1 MVQSLTHTAI
11 EKIMSM
17 WRLALSVLAGVV
29 HGFSMA
35 WPAFA
40 LGDMLGVTGQSSG
53 FLQCFSL
60 GILAAILLQVASQE
74 APQTSFIA
82 SNQVQSQTKRQGQS
96 VWRQGALISA
106 VFATSA
112 MAATWGWLYVSMHT
126 YGGLPSWLAALA
138 VLLLAAGLSIYFA
151 AAGGVWVA
159 LFRRTILS
167 ARLTEGRYATQTDGM
182 TLAEFKQGLLG
193 ILLFG
198 ALWTM
203 AELCRGQL
211 LTGFPWGASGY
222 AHLQSTL
229 AGYAPWLGVYGMGA
243 IAAWVA
249 MGVPV
254 VVSSLMAGRTKAWL
268 MLGMVL
274 LLVSVVIPIGLQNSG
289 AEFTQ
294 AAGKLKVRLLQ
305 GNIPQDEKFIPGQG
319 VKQALTWYGEQLLAN
334 TEPLVVTP
342 ETAIPVLPQ
351 QLSPP
356 YWQAIKN
363 KYAPPLAQDQLADQ
377 KPEHLSAP
385 LPVGPQTALI
395 GLPMGAAGVG
405 YTNSALALGPE
416 EVAYRYDK
424 LHLVPFGEFVPP
436 FFQWFVRMMNMPLGD
451 FAQDRPPAGVLTW
464 QGQRLLPQICYED
477 LFGEEM
483 ARYFVKPE
491 EAPTVFVN
499 MSNLAWFGDTT
510 AIPQHV
516 AISRM
521 RALEFQR
528 PILRA
533 TNTGLTGLV
542 DAKGEVTAS
551 LPNFTRG
558 SLVLEFEGR
567 VGLTPYAYWTSHW
580 GLAPL
585 WWLCLA
591 IVLFFG
597 VVSWRSGPRAL

>member
-1 MVQSLTHTAI
+1 
-11 EKIMSM
+11 MSM
-17 WRLALSVLAGVV
+17 WRLALSVVAGVV

-35 WPAFA
+35 WPAVA
-40 LGDMLGVTGQSSG
+40 LGDVLGVSGQSSG

-60 GILAAILLQVASQE
+60 GILAALLLQLASQD
-74 APQTSFIA
+74 AQPTSFIA
-82 SNQVQSQTKRQGQS
+82 SNQVQSKSKRQGQFAS
-96 VWRQGALISA
+96 RQGALISA

-112 MAATWGWLYVSMHT
+112 MAATWGWLYVSMHR
-126 YGGLPSWLAALA
+126 YGGLPSWLSALA

-159 LFRRTILS
+159 LFRRSMLS
-167 ARLTEGRYATQTDGM
+167 ARLIEGRYATQADGM

-198 ALWTM
+198 ALWTL

-211 LTGFPWGASGY
+211 LTGFPWGAGGY

-249 MGVPV
+249 MGLPV
-254 VVSSLMAGRTKAWL
+254 VVSILMAGRTKAWL
-268 MLGMVL
+268 MLGLILIM
-274 LLVSVVIPIGLQNSG
+274 VSVVIPIGLQNSG

-319 VKQALTWYGEQLLAN
+319 VQQALTWYGEQLLAN

-377 KPEHLSAP
+377 KPDQLSDP
-385 LPVGPQTALI
+385 LPVAPQTALI

-405 YTNSALALGPE
+405 YTNSALALGPD

-451 FAQDRPPAGVLTW
+451 FAQDRPPAGVLKW

-483 ARYFVKPE
+483 ARYFAKPE
-491 EAPTVFVN
+491 LAPTVFVN
-499 MSNLAWFGDTT
+499 MSNLAWFGETT

-567 VGLTPYAYWTSHW
+567 VGLTPYALWTSQW

-585 WWLCLA
+585 WWLCIA
-591 IVLFFG
+591 IVLIFG

>member
-1 MVQSLTHTAI
+1 
-11 EKIMSM
+11 
-17 WRLALSVLAGVV
+17 
-29 HGFSMA
+29 
-35 WPAFA
+35 
-40 LGDMLGVTGQSSG
+40 
-53 FLQCFSL
+53 
-60 GILAAILLQVASQE
+60 
-74 APQTSFIA
+74 
-82 SNQVQSQTKRQGQS
+82 
-96 VWRQGALISA
+96 
-106 VFATSA
+106 
-112 MAATWGWLYVSMHT
+112 
-126 YGGLPSWLAALA
+126 
-138 VLLLAAGLSIYFA
+138 
-151 AAGGVWVA
+151 

-167 ARLTEGRYATQTDGM
+167 ARLIEGRYATQTDGM
-182 TLAEFKQGLLG
+182 TLAEFKQGFLG

-243 IAAWVA
+243 MAAGVA
-249 MGVPV
+249 MGVSV
-254 VVSSLMAGRTKAWL
+254 VLSSLMAGRTKAWL
-268 MLGMVL
+268 MLGLILIVL
-274 LLVSVVIPIGLQNSG
+274 TLVIPIGLQNSG

-334 TEPLVVTP
+334 TEPLVITP

-363 KYAPPLAQDQLADQ
+363 KYAPPLAQNQLADQ
-377 KPEHLSAP
+377 KPDQLSAP

-405 YTNSALALGPE
+405 YTNSALALGPD

-451 FAQDRPPAGVLTW
+451 FAQDRPPAGVLKW

-542 DAKGEVTAS
+542 DAKGEVAAS

-558 SLVLEFEGR
+558 ALVLEFEGR
-567 VGLTPYAYWTSHW
+567 SGLTPYAYWTSQW

-585 WWLCLA
+585 WWLCIA
-591 IVLFFG
+591 IVLIFG

>member
-1 MVQSLTHTAI
+1 MVFRWPGLPLRWAMCWVSQASLRA
-11 EKIMSM
+11 
-17 WRLALSVLAGVV
+17 
-29 HGFSMA
+29 
-35 WPAFA
+35 
-40 LGDMLGVTGQSSG
+40 

-74 APQTSFIA
+74 AQQTSFIA

-167 ARLTEGRYATQTDGM
+167 ARLTEGRYATQMDGM
-182 TLAEFKQGLLG
+182 ALAEFKQGLLG

-249 MGVPV
+249 MGLPV

-363 KYAPPLAQDQLADQ
+363 KYAPALAQDQLVDQKPEQ
-377 KPEHLSAP
+377 KPEHLPAP

>member
-1 MVQSLTHTAI
+1 
-11 EKIMSM
+11 MSM
-17 WRLALSVLAGVV
+17 WRLALSVVAGVV

-40 LGDMLGVTGQSSG
+40 LGDVLGVTGQSSG

-60 GILAAILLQVASQE
+60 GILAAILLQVASQD
-74 APQTSFIA
+74 AQPTGFIA
-82 SNQVQSQTKRQGQS
+82 SSQVQSKTKRQGQS
-96 VWRQGALISA
+96 VWRQGALIGA

-112 MAATWGWLYVSMHT
+112 MATTWGWLYVSMHK

-138 VLLLAAGLSIYFA
+138 VLLLAAGLSLYFA

-159 LFRRTILS
+159 LFRRSILS
-167 ARLTEGRYATQTDGM
+167 ARMTEGRYATQTDGM
-182 TLAEFKQGLLG
+182 TLAELKQGLLG

-198 ALWTM
+198 ALWTL

-211 LTGFPWGASGY
+211 LTGFPWGAGGY

-229 AGYAPWLGVYGMGA
+229 SGYAPWIGVYGMGA

-249 MGVPV
+249 MSVPV
-254 VVSSLMAGRTKAWL
+254 VVSSLMAGRTKAWF

-319 VKQALTWYGEQLLAN
+319 VRQALTWYGEQLLAN

-363 KYAPPLAQDQLADQ
+363 KYAPPLAQDPLADQ
-377 KPEHLSAP
+377 KPDQKPAP
-385 LPVGPQTALI
+385 LPIEPQTALI
-395 GLPMGAAGVG
+395 GLPMGAAGLG
-405 YTNSALALGPE
+405 YTNSALALGPD

-424 LHLVPFGEFVPP
+424 LHLVPFGEYVPP
-436 FFQWFVRMMNMPLGD
+436 LFQWFVRMMNMPLGD
-451 FAQDRPPAGVLTW
+451 FAQDRLPAGVLKW

-558 SLVLEFEGR
+558 ALVLEFEGR
-567 VGLTPYAYWTSHW
+567 VGLTPYAQWTSQW

-585 WWLCLA
+585 WWLCIA
-591 IVLFFG
+591 IVLIFG

>member
-1 MVQSLTHTAI
+1 
-11 EKIMSM
+11 MSM
-17 WRLALSVLAGVV
+17 WRLALSVVAGVV

-40 LGDMLGVTGQSSG
+40 LGDVLGVTGQSSG

-60 GILAAILLQVASQE
+60 GILAAILLQVASQD
-74 APQTSFIA
+74 AQPNGFIA
-82 SNQVQSQTKRQGQS
+82 SNRVQSKSKSQGQFA
-96 VWRQGALISA
+96 WRQGALIGA

-112 MAATWGWLYVSMHT
+112 MAATWGWLYVSMHR

-138 VLLLAAGLSIYFA
+138 VLLLAAGLSLYFA

-159 LFRRTILS
+159 LFRRSILS

-182 TLAEFKQGLLG
+182 TLAEFTQGLLG
-193 ILLFG
+193 ILLFV

-211 LTGFPWGASGY
+211 LTGFPWGAGGY

-254 VVSSLMAGRTKAWL
+254 LVSALMAGRTKAWL
-268 MLGMVL
+268 MLGLVL
-274 LLVSVVIPIGLQNSG
+274 LMVSVVIPIGLQNSG

-319 VKQALTWYGEQLLAN
+319 VQQALTWYGEQLLAN

-356 YWQAIKN
+356 YWQAIQN
-363 KYAPPLAQDQLADQ
+363 KYAPPLAQNQLADQ
-377 KPEHLSAP
+377 KPDQLPDP
-385 LPVGPQTALI
+385 LAVAPQTALI

-451 FAQDRPPAGVLTW
+451 FAQDRPPAGVLKW

-483 ARYFVKPE
+483 ASYFAKPE
-491 EAPTVFVN
+491 QAPTVFVN

-521 RALEFQR
+521 RAMEFQR
-528 PILRA
+528 PVLRA

-542 DAKGEVTAS
+542 NAKGEVTAS
-551 LPNFTRG
+551 LPSFTRG
-558 SLVLEFEGR
+558 TLVIEFEGR
-567 VGLTPYAYWTSHW
+567 AGLTPYAQWTSQW

-585 WWLCLA
+585 WWLCIA
-591 IVLFFG
+591 IVLILG

>member
-1 MVQSLTHTAI
+1 
-11 EKIMSM
+11 MSM
-17 WRLALSVLAGVV
+17 WRLALSVVAGVL
-29 HGFSMA
+29 HGYSMA

-40 LGDMLGVTGQSSG
+40 LGDVLGFTGQSSG
-53 FLQCFSL
+53 FLQILSL
-60 GILAAILLQVASQE
+60 GMLAAILLQVASQD
-74 APQTSFIA
+74 AQPTSFIA
-82 SNQVQSQTKRQGQS
+82 SNQGQSKPKRQGQS

-112 MAATWGWLYVSMHT
+112 MAATWGWLYVSMHK

-193 ILLFG
+193 IVLFV

-211 LTGFPWGASGY
+211 LTGFPWGAGGY

-243 IAAWVA
+243 IAAGVA

-268 MLGMVL
+268 MLGLIVIM
-274 LLVSVVIPIGLQNSG
+274 VSVVIPIGLQNSG

-305 GNIPQDEKFIPGQG
+305 GNIPQDEKFIPGLG
-319 VKQALTWYGEQLLAN
+319 VQQALSWYSEQLLAN
-334 TEPLVVTP
+334 TEPLVITP

-356 YWQAIKN
+356 YWQAIKD
-363 KYAPPLAQDQLADQ
+363 KYAPPLAKSQLDNQKPDQL
-377 KPEHLSAP
+377 SV
-385 LPVGPQTALI
+385 PVPVAPQTALI
-395 GLPMGAAGVG
+395 GLPMGAVGVG
-405 YTNSALALGPE
+405 YTNSALAIGPE

-451 FAQDRPPAGVLTW
+451 FAQDRPPAGVLKW

-483 ARYFVKPE
+483 ARYFAKPE
-491 EAPTVFVN
+491 LAPTVFVN

-542 DAKGEVTAS
+542 DAKGEVSAS

-585 WWLCLA
+585 WWLCIA

-597 VVSWRSGPRAL
+597 AVSWRSGPRAL

>member
-17 WRLALSVLAGVV
+17 LRLALSVVAGVL

-40 LGDMLGVTGQSSG
+40 LGDVLGVSGQSSG
-53 FLQCFSL
+53 FLQCLSL
-60 GILAAILLQVASQE
+60 GILAAILLQVASQDVQ
-74 APQTSFIA
+74 PTSFIA
-82 SNQVQSQTKRQGQS
+82 SNQVQSKTKRQGQS

-112 MAATWGWLYVSMHT
+112 MAATWGWLYVSMHK
-126 YGGLPSWLAALA
+126 YGGLPSWLSALA
-138 VLLLAAGLSIYFA
+138 VLLLAAGLSLYFA

-167 ARLTEGRYATQTDGM
+167 ARLIEGRYATQTDGM
-182 TLAEFKQGLLG
+182 TLAEFKQGFLG

-229 AGYAPWLGVYGMGA
+229 AGYAPWLGVYGIGA
-243 IAAWVA
+243 IAAGVA

-254 VVSSLMAGRTKAWL
+254 VLSSLMAGRTKAWL
-268 MLGMVL
+268 MLGLILIV
-274 LLVSVVIPIGLQNSG
+274 VSVVIPIGLQNSG

-334 TEPLVVTP
+334 TEPLVITP

-363 KYAPPLAQDQLADQ
+363 KYAPPLAQNQLADQ
-377 KPEHLSAP
+377 KADPLSAP

-405 YTNSALALGPE
+405 YTNSALALGPD

-451 FAQDRPPAGVLTW
+451 FAQDRPPAGVLKW

-542 DAKGEVTAS
+542 DAKGEVAAS

-558 SLVLEFEGR
+558 ALVLEFEGR
-567 VGLTPYAYWTSHW
+567 SGLTPYAYWTSQW

-585 WWLCLA
+585 WWLCIA
-591 IVLFFG
+591 IVLIFG

>member
-17 WRLALSVLAGVV
+17 LRLALSVVAGVL

-40 LGDMLGVTGQSSG
+40 LGDVLGVSGQSSG
-53 FLQCFSL
+53 FLQCLSL
-60 GILAAILLQVASQE
+60 GILAAILLQVASQDVQ
-74 APQTSFIA
+74 PTSFIA
-82 SNQVQSQTKRQGQS
+82 SNQVQSKTKRQGQS

-112 MAATWGWLYVSMHT
+112 MAATWGWLYVSMHK
-126 YGGLPSWLAALA
+126 YGGLPSWLSALA
-138 VLLLAAGLSIYFA
+138 VLLLAAGLSLYFA

-167 ARLTEGRYATQTDGM
+167 ARLIEGRYATQTDGM
-182 TLAEFKQGLLG
+182 TLAEFKQGFLG

-229 AGYAPWLGVYGMGA
+229 AGYAPWLGVYGIGA
-243 IAAWVA
+243 IAAGVA

-254 VVSSLMAGRTKAWL
+254 VLSSLMAGRTKAWL
-268 MLGMVL
+268 MLGLIWIM
-274 LLVSVVIPIGLQNSG
+274 VSVVIPIGLQNAG

-334 TEPLVVTP
+334 TEPLVITP

-363 KYAPPLAQDQLADQ
+363 KYAPPLAQNQLADQ
-377 KPEHLSAP
+377 KPDQLSAP

-405 YTNSALALGPE
+405 YTNSALALGPD

-451 FAQDRPPAGVLTW
+451 FAQDRPPAGVLKW

-542 DAKGEVTAS
+542 DAKGEVAAS

-558 SLVLEFEGR
+558 ALVLEFEGR
-567 VGLTPYAYWTSHW
+567 SGLTPYAYWTSQW

-585 WWLCLA
+585 WWLCIA
-591 IVLFFG
+591 IVLIFG

>member
-1 MVQSLTHTAI
+1 
-11 EKIMSM
+11 MSM
-17 WRLALSVLAGVV
+17 WRLALSVVAGVV

-40 LGDMLGVTGQSSG
+40 LGDVLGVTGQSSG

-60 GILAAILLQVASQE
+60 GILAAILLQVASQD
-74 APQTSFIA
+74 AQPTGFIA
-82 SNQVQSQTKRQGQS
+82 SSQVQSKTKRQGQS
-96 VWRQGALISA
+96 VWRQGALIGA

-112 MAATWGWLYVSMHT
+112 MAATWGWLYVSMHK

-138 VLLLAAGLSIYFA
+138 VLLLAAGLSLYFA

-159 LFRRTILS
+159 LFRRSILS
-167 ARLTEGRYATQTDGM
+167 ARMTEGRYATQTDGM

-198 ALWTM
+198 ALWTL

-211 LTGFPWGASGY
+211 LTGFPWGAGGY

-229 AGYAPWLGVYGMGA
+229 SGYAPWIGVYGMGA

-249 MGVPV
+249 MSVPV

-274 LLVSVVIPIGLQNSG
+274 LSVSVVIPIGLQNSG

-319 VKQALTWYGEQLLAN
+319 VRQALTWYGEQLLAN

-363 KYAPPLAQDQLADQ
+363 KYAPPLAQDPLADQ
-377 KPEHLSAP
+377 KPDQKPDQLPAP
-385 LPVGPQTALI
+385 LPIEPQTALI
-395 GLPMGAAGVG
+395 GLPMGAAGLG
-405 YTNSALALGPE
+405 YTNSALALGPD

-451 FAQDRPPAGVLTW
+451 FAQDRPPAGVLKW

-521 RALEFQR
+521 RAMEFQR

-558 SLVLEFEGR
+558 ALVLEFEGR
-567 VGLTPYAYWTSHW
+567 VGLTPYAQWTSQW

-585 WWLCLA
+585 WWLCIA
-591 IVLFFG
+591 IVLIFG

>member
-1 MVQSLTHTAI
+1 
-11 EKIMSM
+11 MSM
-17 WRLALSVLAGVV
+17 WRLALSVVAGVV

-40 LGDMLGVTGQSSG
+40 LGDVLGVTGQSSG

-60 GILAAILLQVASQE
+60 GILAAILLQVASQD
-74 APQTSFIA
+74 AQPTGFIA
-82 SNQVQSQTKRQGQS
+82 SSQVQSKTKRQGQS
-96 VWRQGALISA
+96 VWRQGALIGA

-112 MAATWGWLYVSMHT
+112 MAATWGWLYVSMHK
-126 YGGLPSWLAALA
+126 YGGLPPWLAALA
-138 VLLLAAGLSIYFA
+138 VLLLAAGLSLYFA

-159 LFRRTILS
+159 LFRRSILS
-167 ARLTEGRYATQTDGM
+167 ARMTEGRYATQTDGM

-198 ALWTM
+198 ALWTL

-211 LTGFPWGASGY
+211 LTGFPWGAGGY

-249 MGVPV
+249 MSVPV

-274 LLVSVVIPIGLQNSG
+274 LSVSVVIPIGLQNSG

-319 VKQALTWYGEQLLAN
+319 VRQALTWYGEQLLAN

-363 KYAPPLAQDQLADQ
+363 KYAPPLAQDPLADQ
-377 KPEHLSAP
+377 KPDQKPDQLPAP
-385 LPVGPQTALI
+385 LPIGPQTALI
-395 GLPMGAAGVG
+395 GLPMGAAGLG
-405 YTNSALALGPE
+405 YTNSALALGPD

-424 LHLVPFGEFVPP
+424 LHLVPFGEYVPP

-451 FAQDRPPAGVLTW
+451 FAQDRPPAGVLKW

-542 DAKGEVTAS
+542 DAKGEVAAS

-558 SLVLEFEGR
+558 ALVLEFEGR
-567 VGLTPYAYWTSHW
+567 SGLTPYAHWTSQW

-585 WWLCLA
+585 WWLCIA
-591 IVLFFG
+591 IVLVLG

>member
-1 MVQSLTHTAI
+1 
-11 EKIMSM
+11 MSM
-17 WRLALSVLAGVV
+17 WRLALSVVAGVV

-40 LGDMLGVTGQSSG
+40 LGDVLGVTGLSSG
-53 FLQCFSL
+53 FLQCLSL

-74 APQTSFIA
+74 AQPTSLIA
-82 SNQVQSQTKRQGQS
+82 SNQVQSNAKRQAQFA
-96 VWRQGALISA
+96 WRQGALISA

-112 MAATWGWLYVSMHT
+112 MAATWGWLYVSMHK

-151 AAGGVWVA
+151 VAGGVWVA

-167 ARLTEGRYATQTDGM
+167 ARMTEGRYATQTDGM
-182 TLAEFKQGLLG
+182 TLAEFTQGLLG
-193 ILLFG
+193 TLLFI

-211 LTGFPWGASGY
+211 LTGFPWGAGGY

-254 VVSSLMAGRTKAWL
+254 VVSSFMAGRTKAWL
-268 MLGMVL
+268 MHGLVL
-274 LLVSVVIPIGLQNSG
+274 LLVAVAIPIGLQNSD

-319 VKQALTWYGEQLLAN
+319 VRQALTWYGEQLLAN

-363 KYAPPLAQDQLADQ
+363 KYAPPLSQDQLADQ
-377 KPEHLSAP
+377 KPDQLPAP
-385 LPVGPQTALI
+385 LPVAPQTALI
-395 GLPMGAAGVG
+395 GVPMGAAGVG

-483 ARYFVKPE
+483 ARYFAKPE
-491 EAPTVFVN
+491 QAPTVFVN

-521 RALEFQR
+521 RAIEFQR
-528 PILRA
+528 PVLRA

-542 DAKGEVTAS
+542 NAKGEVTAS

-558 SLVLEFEGR
+558 TLVLEFEGR
-567 VGLTPYAYWTSHW
+567 VGLTPYAHWTSQW

-585 WWLCLA
+585 WWLCIA
-591 IVLFFG
+591 IVLVLG

>member
-1 MVQSLTHTAI
+1 
-11 EKIMSM
+11 MSM
-17 WRLALSVLAGVV
+17 WRLALSVVAGVV

-40 LGDMLGVTGQSSG
+40 LGDVLGVTGLSSG
-53 FLQCFSL
+53 FLQCLSL
-60 GILAAILLQVASQE
+60 GILAAILLQVASQD
-74 APQTSFIA
+74 AQPTSFIA
-82 SNQVQSQTKRQGQS
+82 SNQVQSKTKRPGQFA
-96 VWRQGALISA
+96 WRQGALIGA

-138 VLLLAAGLSIYFA
+138 VLLLAAGLSLYFA

-159 LFRRTILS
+159 LFRRSILS
-167 ARLTEGRYATQTDGM
+167 ARMTEGRYATQADGM
-182 TLAEFKQGLLG
+182 TLAEFRQGLLG
-193 ILLFG
+193 IVLFG

-211 LTGFPWGASGY
+211 LTGFPWGAGGY

-229 AGYAPWLGVYGMGA
+229 AGYAPWLGVYGMCA
-243 IAAWVA
+243 IAAWSA

-254 VVSSLMAGRTKAWL
+254 VVSALMAGRTKAWL
-268 MLGMVL
+268 MLGLVL
-274 LLVSVVIPIGLQNSG
+274 LMVSVVIPIGLQNSG

-319 VKQALTWYGEQLLAN
+319 VQLALNWYGEQLLAN
-334 TEPLVVTP
+334 TEPLVITP

-351 QLSPP
+351 QLSAP
-356 YWQAIKN
+356 YWQAIQN
-363 KYAPPLAQDQLADQ
+363 KYAPPLAQNQLADQ
-377 KPEHLSAP
+377 KPDQLSDSLAAA
-385 LPVGPQTALI
+385 PQTALI

-451 FAQDRPPAGVLTW
+451 FAQDRPPAGVLKW

-483 ARYFVKPE
+483 ARYFAKPE
-491 EAPTVFVN
+491 QAPTVFVN

-521 RALEFQR
+521 RAIEFQR
-528 PILRA
+528 PVIRA

-542 DAKGEVTAS
+542 DAKGDVVAA
-551 LPNFTRG
+551 LPSFTRG
-558 SLVLEFEGR
+558 ALVLEFEGR
-567 VGLTPYAYWTSHW
+567 SGLTPYAQWTSQW

-585 WWLCLA
+585 WWLCIA
-591 IVLFFG
+591 IVLILG

>member
-1 MVQSLTHTAI
+1 
-11 EKIMSM
+11 MSM
-17 WRLALSVLAGVV
+17 LRLALSVVAGVL

-40 LGDMLGVTGQSSG
+40 LGDVLGVSGQSSG
-53 FLQCFSL
+53 FLQFLSL
-60 GILAAILLQVASQE
+60 GILAAILLQVASQDVQ
-74 APQTSFIA
+74 PTSFIA
-82 SNQVQSQTKRQGQS
+82 SNQVKSKTKRQGQS

-112 MAATWGWLYVSMHT
+112 MAATWGWLYVSMHK
-126 YGGLPSWLAALA
+126 YGGLPSWLSALA

-167 ARLTEGRYATQTDGM
+167 ARLIEGRYATQTDGM
-182 TLAEFKQGLLG
+182 TLAEFKQGFLG

-229 AGYAPWLGVYGMGA
+229 AGYAPWLGVYGIGA
-243 IAAWVA
+243 IAAGVA

-254 VVSSLMAGRTKAWL
+254 VLSSLMAGRTKAWL
-268 MLGMVL
+268 MLCLILIV
-274 LLVSVVIPIGLQNSG
+274 VSVVIPIGLQNSG

-334 TEPLVVTP
+334 TEPLVITP

-363 KYAPPLAQDQLADQ
+363 KYAPPLAQNQLADQ
-377 KPEHLSAP
+377 KPDQLSAP

-405 YTNSALALGPE
+405 YTNSALALGPD

-451 FAQDRPPAGVLTW
+451 FAQDRPPAGVLKW

-483 ARYFVKPE
+483 ARYFAKPE
-491 EAPTVFVN
+491 QAPTVFVN

-521 RALEFQR
+521 RAIEFQR
-528 PILRA
+528 PVIRA

-542 DAKGEVTAS
+542 DAKGDVLAA
-551 LPNFTRG
+551 LPSFTRG
-558 SLVLEFEGR
+558 ALVLEFEGR
-567 VGLTPYAYWTSHW
+567 SGLTPYAHWTSQW

-585 WWLCLA
+585 WWLCIA
-591 IVLFFG
+591 IVLIFG

>member
-1 MVQSLTHTAI
+1 
-11 EKIMSM
+11 MSM
-17 WRLALSVLAGVV
+17 WRLALSVVAGVV

-40 LGDMLGVTGQSSG
+40 LGDVLGVSGQSSG
-53 FLQCFSL
+53 FLQCLSL
-60 GILAAILLQVASQE
+60 GILAAILLQVASQDVQ
-74 APQTSFIA
+74 PTSFIA
-82 SNQVQSQTKRQGQS
+82 SNQVQSKTKRQGQS
-96 VWRQGALISA
+96 VWRQGALIGA

-112 MAATWGWLYVSMHT
+112 MAATWGWLYVSMHK
-126 YGGLPSWLAALA
+126 YGGLPPWLAALA
-138 VLLLAAGLSIYFA
+138 VLLLAAGLSLYFA

-159 LFRRTILS
+159 LFRRSILS
-167 ARLTEGRYATQTDGM
+167 ARMTEGRYATQTDGM

-198 ALWTM
+198 ALWTL

-211 LTGFPWGASGY
+211 LTGFPWGAGGY

-229 AGYAPWLGVYGMGA
+229 SGYAPWIGVYGMGA
-243 IAAWVA
+243 IAASVA

-254 VVSSLMAGRTKAWL
+254 LVSIFMAGRTKAWL
-268 MLGMVL
+268 MLGLVL
-274 LLVSVVIPIGLQNSG
+274 LLVSVVVPIGLQNSDG
-289 AEFTQ
+289 EFTQ

-319 VKQALTWYGEQLLAN
+319 VRQALTWYGEQLLAN

-377 KPEHLSAP
+377 KPDQLANP
-385 LPVGPQTALI
+385 MPVVPQTALI
-395 GLPMGAAGVG
+395 GLPMGAAGLG
-405 YTNSALALGPE
+405 YTNSALALGPD

-451 FAQDRPPAGVLTW
+451 FAQDRPPAGVLKW

-483 ARYFVKPE
+483 ARYFAKPE
-491 EAPTVFVN
+491 QAPTVFVN

-521 RALEFQR
+521 RAMEFQR

-542 DAKGEVTAS
+542 DANGEVVAS

-558 SLVLEFEGR
+558 ALVLEFEGR
-567 VGLTPYAYWTSHW
+567 SGLTPYAHWTSQW

-585 WWLCLA
+585 WWLCIA
-591 IVLFFG
+591 IVLVLG

>member
-1 MVQSLTHTAI
+1 
-11 EKIMSM
+11 MSM
-17 WRLALSVLAGVV
+17 WRLALSVVAGVL

-40 LGDMLGVTGQSSG
+40 LGDVLGVSGQSSG
-53 FLQCFSL
+53 FLQCLSL
-60 GILAAILLQVASQE
+60 GILAAILLQVATQDVQ
-74 APQTSFIA
+74 PTSFIA
-82 SNQVQSQTKRQGQS
+82 SNQVKSKTNRQGQS

-112 MAATWGWLYVSMHT
+112 MAATWGWLYVSMHK
-126 YGGLPSWLAALA
+126 YGGLPSWLSALA

-167 ARLTEGRYATQTDGM
+167 ARLIEGRYATQTDGM
-182 TLAEFKQGLLG
+182 TLAEFKQGFLG

-229 AGYAPWLGVYGMGA
+229 AGYAPWLGVYGIGA
-243 IAAWVA
+243 IAAGVA

-254 VVSSLMAGRTKAWL
+254 VLSSLMAGRTKAWL
-268 MLGMVL
+268 MLGLIWIM
-274 LLVSVVIPIGLQNSG
+274 VSVVIPIGLQNAG

-334 TEPLVVTP
+334 TEPLVITP

-363 KYAPPLAQDQLADQ
+363 KYAPPLAQNQ
-377 KPEHLSAP
+377 KPDQLSAP

-405 YTNSALALGPE
+405 YTNSALALGPD

-451 FAQDRPPAGVLTW
+451 FAQDRPPAGVLKW

-542 DAKGEVTAS
+542 DAKGEVAAS

-558 SLVLEFEGR
+558 ALVLEFEGR
-567 VGLTPYAYWTSHW
+567 SGLTPYAYWTSQW

-585 WWLCLA
+585 WWLCIA
-591 IVLFFG
+591 IVLIFG

>member
-1 MVQSLTHTAI
+1 
-11 EKIMSM
+11 MSM
-17 WRLALSVLAGVV
+17 WRLALSVVAGVL

-40 LGDMLGVTGQSSG
+40 LGDVLGVSGQSSG
-53 FLQCFSL
+53 FLQCLSL
-60 GILAAILLQVASQE
+60 GILAAILLQVATQDVQ
-74 APQTSFIA
+74 PTSFIA
-82 SNQVQSQTKRQGQS
+82 SNQVKSKTNRQGQS

-112 MAATWGWLYVSMHT
+112 MAATWGWLYVSMHK
-126 YGGLPSWLAALA
+126 YGGLPSWLSALA

-167 ARLTEGRYATQTDGM
+167 ARLIEGRYATQTDGM
-182 TLAEFKQGLLG
+182 TLAEFKQGFLG

-229 AGYAPWLGVYGMGA
+229 AGYAPWFGVYGIGA
-243 IAAWVA
+243 IAAGVA

-254 VVSSLMAGRTKAWL
+254 VLSSLMAGRTKAWL
-268 MLGMVL
+268 MLGLIWIM
-274 LLVSVVIPIGLQNSG
+274 VSVVIPIGLQNAG

-334 TEPLVVTP
+334 TEPLVITP

-363 KYAPPLAQDQLADQ
+363 KYAPPLAQNQ
-377 KPEHLSAP
+377 KPDQLSAP

-405 YTNSALALGPE
+405 YTNSALALGPD

-451 FAQDRPPAGVLTW
+451 FAQDRPPAGVLKW

-542 DAKGEVTAS
+542 DAKGEVAAS

-558 SLVLEFEGR
+558 ALVLEFEGR
-567 VGLTPYAYWTSHW
+567 SGLTPYAYWTSQW

-585 WWLCLA
+585 WWLCIA
-591 IVLFFG
+591 IVLIFG

>member
-1 MVQSLTHTAI
+1 
-11 EKIMSM
+11 MSM
-17 WRLALSVLAGVV
+17 WRLALSVVAGVV

-40 LGDMLGVTGQSSG
+40 LGDVLGVTGQSSG

-60 GILAAILLQVASQE
+60 GILAAILLQVASQD
-74 APQTSFIA
+74 AQPTGFIA
-82 SNQVQSQTKRQGQS
+82 SSQVQSKTKRQGQS
-96 VWRQGALISA
+96 VWRQGALIGA

-112 MAATWGWLYVSMHT
+112 MAATWGWLYVSMHK
-126 YGGLPSWLAALA
+126 YGGLPPWLAALA
-138 VLLLAAGLSIYFA
+138 VLLLAAGLSLYFA

-159 LFRRTILS
+159 LFRRSILS
-167 ARLTEGRYATQTDGM
+167 ARMTEGRYATQTDGM
-182 TLAEFKQGLLG
+182 TLAELKQGLLG

-198 ALWTM
+198 ALWTL

-211 LTGFPWGASGY
+211 LTGFPWGAGGY

-229 AGYAPWLGVYGMGA
+229 SGYAPWIGVYGMGA

-249 MGVPV
+249 MSVPV
-254 VVSSLMAGRTKAWL
+254 VVSSLMAGRTKAWF

-319 VKQALTWYGEQLLAN
+319 VRQALTWYGEQLLAN

-363 KYAPPLAQDQLADQ
+363 KYAPPLAQDPLADQ
-377 KPEHLSAP
+377 KPDQKPDQLPAP
-385 LPVGPQTALI
+385 LPIEPQTALI
-395 GLPMGAAGVG
+395 GLPMGAAGLG
-405 YTNSALALGPE
+405 YTNSALALGPD

-424 LHLVPFGEFVPP
+424 LHLVPFGEYVPP
-436 FFQWFVRMMNMPLGD
+436 LFQWFVRMMNMPLGD
-451 FAQDRPPAGVLTW
+451 FAQDRLPAGVLKW

-521 RALEFQR
+521 RAMEFQR

-558 SLVLEFEGR
+558 ALVLEFEGR
-567 VGLTPYAYWTSHW
+567 VGLTPYAQWTSQW

-585 WWLCLA
+585 WWLCIA
-591 IVLFFG
+591 IVLIFG

>member
-1 MVQSLTHTAI
+1 
-11 EKIMSM
+11 MSM
-17 WRLALSVLAGVV
+17 WRLTLSVVAGVV

-40 LGDMLGVTGQSSG
+40 LGDVLGVTGQSSG

-60 GILAAILLQVASQE
+60 GILAAILLQVASQD
-74 APQTSFIA
+74 AQPTSFIA
-82 SNQVQSQTKRQGQS
+82 SNRVQSKTKSQGQFA
-96 VWRQGALISA
+96 WRQGALIGA

-112 MAATWGWLYVSMHT
+112 MAATWGWLYVSMHR

-138 VLLLAAGLSIYFA
+138 VLLLAAGLSLYFA

-159 LFRRTILS
+159 LFRRSILS
-167 ARLTEGRYATQTDGM
+167 ARLTEGRYATQADGM

-193 ILLFG
+193 ILVFA
-198 ALWTM
+198 ALWTL

-211 LTGFPWGASGY
+211 LTGFPWGAGGY

-229 AGYAPWLGVYGMGA
+229 SGYAPWIGVYGMGA
-243 IAAWVA
+243 IAASAA

-254 VVSSLMAGRTKAWL
+254 VVSALMAGRTKAWL
-268 MLGMVL
+268 MLGLVL

-319 VKQALTWYGEQLLAN
+319 VQQALSWYGEQLLAN

-351 QLSPP
+351 QLSPL
-356 YWQAIKN
+356 YWQALKN
-363 KYAPPLAQDQLADQ
+363 KYAPSPAQNQLPDQKPDQLAN
-377 KPEHLSAP
+377 P
-385 LPVGPQTALI
+385 LPVVTQTALI
-395 GLPMGAAGVG
+395 GLPMGASGVG

-451 FAQDRPPAGVLTW
+451 FAQDRPPAGVLKW

-483 ARYFVKPE
+483 ARYFAKPE
-491 EAPTVFVN
+491 QAPTVFVN

-521 RALEFQR
+521 RAMEFQR

-542 DAKGEVTAS
+542 DANGEVVAS

-558 SLVLEFEGR
+558 ALVLEFEGR
-567 VGLTPYAYWTSHW
+567 SGLTPYAHWTSQW

-585 WWLCLA
+585 WWLCIA
-591 IVLFFG
+591 IVLVLG

>member
-1 MVQSLTHTAI
+1 
-11 EKIMSM
+11 MSM
-17 WRLALSVLAGVV
+17 LRLALSVVAGVL

-40 LGDMLGVTGQSSG
+40 LGDVLGVSGQSSG
-53 FLQCFSL
+53 FLQCLSL
-60 GILAAILLQVASQE
+60 GILAAILLQVASQDVQ
-74 APQTSFIA
+74 PTSFIA
-82 SNQVQSQTKRQGQS
+82 SNQVQSKTKRQGQS

-112 MAATWGWLYVSMHT
+112 MAATWGWLYVSMHK
-126 YGGLPSWLAALA
+126 YGGLPSWLSALA
-138 VLLLAAGLSIYFA
+138 VLLLAAGLSLYFA

-167 ARLTEGRYATQTDGM
+167 ARLIEGRYATQTDGM
-182 TLAEFKQGLLG
+182 TLAEFKQGFLG

-229 AGYAPWLGVYGMGA
+229 AGYAPWLGVYGIGA
-243 IAAWVA
+243 IAAGVA

-254 VVSSLMAGRTKAWL
+254 VLSSLMAGRTKAWL
-268 MLGMVL
+268 MLGLILIV
-274 LLVSVVIPIGLQNSG
+274 VSVVIPIGLQNSG

-334 TEPLVVTP
+334 TEPLVITP
-342 ETAIPVLPQ
+342 ETAIPVLPE

-363 KYAPPLAQDQLADQ
+363 KYAPPLAQNQLADQ
-377 KPEHLSAP
+377 KADPLSAP

-405 YTNSALALGPE
+405 YTNSALALGPD

-451 FAQDRPPAGVLTW
+451 FAQDRPPAGVLKW

-551 LPNFTRG
+551 LPNLTRG
-558 SLVLEFEGR
+558 ALVLEFEGR
-567 VGLTPYAYWTSHW
+567 SGLTPYAYWTSHW

-585 WWLCLA
+585 WWLCIA
-591 IVLFFG
+591 IVLIFG
-597 VVSWRSGPRAL
+597 AVSWRSGPRAL

>member
-1 MVQSLTHTAI
+1 MT
-11 EKIMSM
+11 M
-17 WRLALSVLAGVV
+17 WRLALSVGAGVL

-40 LGDMLGVTGQSSG
+40 LGDVLGITGQSSG
-53 FLQCFSL
+53 LLQCFSL
-60 GILAAILLQVASQE
+60 GLLAALLLQLASQE
-74 APQTSFIA
+74 LQPTSYSA
-82 SNQVQSQTKRQGQS
+82 SPQVQSQKKFQGPS
-96 VWRQGALISA
+96 AWWQGALISA

-112 MAATWGWLYVSMHT
+112 MAATWGWLYVSMHK
-126 YGGLPSWLAALA
+126 YGGMPSWLAALA
-138 VLLLAAGLSIYFA
+138 VLLLAAGLSVYFA

-159 LFRRTILS
+159 VLRRVILS
-167 ARLTEGRYATQTDGM
+167 ARRNEGRYARQTDGM
-182 TLAEFKQGLLG
+182 ALAEFKQGLTG

-198 ALWTM
+198 ALWTL

-229 AGYAPWLGVYGMGA
+229 AGYAPWIGVYGIGA

-254 VVSSLMAGRTKAWL
+254 LISIFMAGRTKAWL
-268 MLGMVL
+268 MLAFVL
-274 LLVSVVIPIGLQNSG
+274 CMVSVAIPLGLQNTSS
-289 AEFTQ
+289 EYTQ

-319 VKQALTWYGEQLLAN
+319 VQLALNWYAEQLLA
-334 TEPLVVTP
+334 TKEPMVVTP

-351 QLSPP
+351 QLPP
-356 YWQAIKN
+356 TYWQALQDKF
-363 KYAPPLAQDQLADQ
+363 APPLAQDKVAEQHANQAPDQ
-377 KPEHLSAP
+377 VPQQVIQQVTPA
-385 LPVGPQTALI
+385 PQTALI
-395 GLPMGAAGVG
+395 GLPMGTAGAG
-405 YTNSALALGPE
+405 YSNAALALGPE
-416 EVAYRYDK
+416 QVAYRYDK
-424 LHLVPFGEFVPP
+424 LHLVPFGEYVPP

-451 FAQDRPPAGVLTW
+451 FAQDRPPAGVLKW

-483 ARYFVKPE
+483 ARYFAKPE
-491 EAPTVFVN
+491 TAPTVFVN

-516 AISRM
+516 GISRM
-521 RALEFQR
+521 RAMEFQR
-528 PILRA
+528 PVIRA

-542 DAKGEVTAS
+542 NAKGDVMAS
-551 LPNFTRG
+551 LPSFTRG
-558 SLVLEFEGR
+558 ALVLEFEGR
-567 VGLTPYAYWTSHW
+567 SGLTPYAQWTSQW

-585 WWLCLA
+585 WWLCFA
-591 IVLFFG
+591 IVLVLG

>member
-17 WRLALSVLAGVV
+17 WRLALSVVAGVL

-40 LGDMLGVTGQSSG
+40 LGDVLGVSGQSSG
-53 FLQCFSL
+53 FLQCLSL
-60 GILAAILLQVASQE
+60 GILAAILLQVASQDVQ
-74 APQTSFIA
+74 PTSFIA
-82 SNQVQSQTKRQGQS
+82 SNQVKSKTKRQGQS

-112 MAATWGWLYVSMHT
+112 MAATWGWLYVSMHK
-126 YGGLPSWLAALA
+126 YGGLPSWLSALA

-167 ARLTEGRYATQTDGM
+167 ARLIEGRYATQTDGM
-182 TLAEFKQGLLG
+182 TLAEFKQGFLG

-229 AGYAPWLGVYGMGA
+229 AGYAPWLGVYGIGA
-243 IAAWVA
+243 IAAGVA

-254 VVSSLMAGRTKAWL
+254 VLSSLMAGRTKAWL
-268 MLGMVL
+268 MLGLIWIM
-274 LLVSVVIPIGLQNSG
+274 VSVVIPIGLQNSG

-334 TEPLVVTP
+334 TEPLVITP

-363 KYAPPLAQDQLADQ
+363 KYAPPLAQNQMADQ
-377 KPEHLSAP
+377 KADPLSAP

-405 YTNSALALGPE
+405 YTNSALALGPD

-451 FAQDRPPAGVLTW
+451 FAQDRPPAGVLKW

-542 DAKGEVTAS
+542 DAKGEVAAS

-558 SLVLEFEGR
+558 ALVLEFEGR
-567 VGLTPYAYWTSHW
+567 SGLTPYAYWTSQW

-585 WWLCLA
+585 WWLCIA
-591 IVLFFG
+591 IVLIFG

>member
-1 MVQSLTHTAI
+1 
-11 EKIMSM
+11 MSM
-17 WRLALSVLAGVV
+17 WRLALSVVAGVL

-40 LGDMLGVTGQSSG
+40 LGDVLGVSGQSSG
-53 FLQCFSL
+53 FLQCLSL
-60 GILAAILLQVASQE
+60 GILAAILLQVASQDVQ
-74 APQTSFIA
+74 PTSFIA
-82 SNQVQSQTKRQGQS
+82 SNQVKSKTKRQGQS

-112 MAATWGWLYVSMHT
+112 MAATWGWLYVSMHK
-126 YGGLPSWLAALA
+126 YGGLPSWLSALA

-167 ARLTEGRYATQTDGM
+167 ARLIEGRYATQTDGM
-182 TLAEFKQGLLG
+182 TLAEFKQGFLG

-222 AHLQSTL
+222 AHLQSSL
-229 AGYAPWLGVYGMGA
+229 AGYAPWLGVYGIGA
-243 IAAWVA
+243 IAAGVA

-254 VVSSLMAGRTKAWL
+254 VLSSLMAGRTKAWL
-268 MLGMVL
+268 MLGLIWIM
-274 LLVSVVIPIGLQNSG
+274 VSVVIPIGLQNAG

-334 TEPLVVTP
+334 TEPLVITP

-363 KYAPPLAQDQLADQ
+363 KYAPPLAQNQ
-377 KPEHLSAP
+377 KPDQLSAP

-395 GLPMGAAGVG
+395 GLPMGAAGMG
-405 YTNSALALGPE
+405 YTNSALALGPD

-451 FAQDRPPAGVLTW
+451 FAQDRPPAGVLKW

-542 DAKGEVTAS
+542 DAKGEVAAS

-558 SLVLEFEGR
+558 ALVLEFEGR
-567 VGLTPYAYWTSHW
+567 SGLTPYAYWTSQW

-585 WWLCLA
+585 WWLCIA
-591 IVLFFG
+591 IVLIFG

>member
-1 MVQSLTHTAI
+1 
-11 EKIMSM
+11 
-17 WRLALSVLAGVV
+17 
-29 HGFSMA
+29 
-35 WPAFA
+35 
-40 LGDMLGVTGQSSG
+40 
-53 FLQCFSL
+53 
-60 GILAAILLQVASQE
+60 
-74 APQTSFIA
+74 
-82 SNQVQSQTKRQGQS
+82 
-96 VWRQGALISA
+96 
-106 VFATSA
+106 
-112 MAATWGWLYVSMHT
+112 
-126 YGGLPSWLAALA
+126 
-138 VLLLAAGLSIYFA
+138 
-151 AAGGVWVA
+151 
-159 LFRRTILS
+159 
-167 ARLTEGRYATQTDGM
+167 
-182 TLAEFKQGLLG
+182 
-193 ILLFG
+193 LLFG
-198 ALWTM
+198 ALWTL

-211 LTGFPWGASGY
+211 LTGFPWGAGGY

-229 AGYAPWLGVYGMGA
+229 SGYAPWIGVYGMGA
-243 IAAWVA
+243 IAASVA

-254 VVSSLMAGRTKAWL
+254 LVSIFMAGRTKAWL
-268 MLGMVL
+268 MLGLVL
-274 LLVSVVIPIGLQNSG
+274 LLVSVVVPIGLQNSDG
-289 AEFTQ
+289 EFTQ

-319 VKQALTWYGEQLLAN
+319 VRQALTWYGEQLLAN

-363 KYAPPLAQDQLADQ
+363 KYAPTLAQDPLTDEKPDQLANTM
-377 KPEHLSAP
+377 PAA
-385 LPVGPQTALI
+385 PQTALI
-395 GLPMGAAGVG
+395 GLPMGAAGLG

-424 LHLVPFGEFVPP
+424 LHLVPFGEYVPP
-436 FFQWFVRMMNMPLGD
+436 LFQWFVRMMNMPLGD
-451 FAQDRPPAGVLTW
+451 FAQDRPPAGVLKW

-521 RALEFQR
+521 RAMEFQR

-558 SLVLEFEGR
+558 ALVLEFEGR
-567 VGLTPYAYWTSHW
+567 VGLTPYAQWTSQW

-585 WWLCLA
+585 WWLCIA
-591 IVLFFG
+591 IVLIFG